1 MFKSVKTLDGFVIA
15 ATDGQLGRV
24 KDIYFDDHE
33 WTIRYLEV
41 DTGGWLTGRR
51 VLLSPISVTSID
63 WLHETIHVSLT
74 KHEVQNSPGIETAK
88 PVSRQ
93 HETALFN
100 YYGYPYY
107 WTGLYIWGYT
117 AFPMMAGQPP
127 LEDPVLH
134 TRDDPQQDGDP
145 NLRSKDEVVGY
156 DIQAIDESVGHVE
169 DLLFDDKNW
178 SIPLI
183 VVDTRN
189 WWPGKH
195 VLISPKRIERVSWE
209 EKSVMVSVTREQV
222 ESSPEYSAQLLPQE
236 EEYGDVYWQMGRP
249 MPVPEERKDAVSK
262 PRHLR

>member
-1 MFKSVKTLDGFVIA
+1 MLKSVKTLDGFVIA

-24 KDIYFDDHE
+24 KDIYFDDE
-33 WTIRYLEV
+33 QWTIRYFEV

-63 WLHETIHVSLT
+63 WTHETIHVRLT
-74 KHEVQNSPGIETAK
+74 KQEVQNSPGIETAK

-107 WTGLYIWGYT
+107 WTGPYIWGYT

-127 LEDPVLH
+127 LEDPTLH
-134 TRDDPQQDGDP
+134 TRDDSQQEGDP
-145 NLRSKDEVVGY
+145 HLRSKDEVVGY
-156 DIQAIDESVGHVE
+156 DIQATDESVGHVD
-169 DLLFDDKNW
+169 DLLFDDKSW

-209 EKSVMVSVTREQV
+209 EKSVMVNVTREQV
-222 ESSPEYSAQLLPQE
+222 ESSPEYNPNHLPQE
-236 EEYGDVYWQMGRP
+236 EGYGDVYWHMGRP
-249 MPVPEERKDAVSK
+249 MPVPEDRRDAGDG
-262 PRHLR
+262 PRHGR

>member
-1 MFKSVKTLDGFVIA
+1 MLKSVKTLDGFVIA

-24 KDIYFDDHE
+24 KDIYFDDQQ
-33 WTIRYLEV
+33 WTIRYFEV

-63 WLHETIHVSLT
+63 WVHETIHVSLT
-74 KHEVQNSPGIETAK
+74 KHEVP
-88 PVSRQ
+88 
-93 HETALFN
+93 
-100 YYGYPYY
+100 
-107 WTGLYIWGYT
+107 YIWGYT

-145 NLRSKDEVVGY
+145 HLRSKDEVVGY
-156 DIQAIDESVGHVE
+156 DIQATDESVGHV
-169 DLLFDDKNW
+169 DDILFDDKNW

-209 EKSVMVSVTREQV
+209 EKSVMVNVTREQV
-222 ESSPEYSAQLLPQE
+222 ESSPEYSAQSFPQE
-236 EEYGDVYWQMGRP
+236 EEYGDIYWQMGRP
-249 MPVPEERKDAVSK
+249 MPVPEEKKDAVSK
-262 PRHLR
+262 PRHLQ